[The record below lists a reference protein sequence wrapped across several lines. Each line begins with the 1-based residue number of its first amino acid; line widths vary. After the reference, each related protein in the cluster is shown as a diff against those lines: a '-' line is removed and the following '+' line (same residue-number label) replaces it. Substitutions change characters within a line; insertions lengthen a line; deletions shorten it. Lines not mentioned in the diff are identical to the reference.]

1 MEQRMIKKRSVFLVF
16 FVVGIV
22 VMFFSQE
29 GIKGV
34 RIKQMKNNAGERW
47 AICIGIN
54 DYEDRSI
61 IDLKKARNDAKE
73 LGKVLKEYGQFDRVY
88 IMTDD
93 LNPRDDFITK
103 S

>member
-1 MEQRMIKKRSVFLVF
+1 MIKKRIVFLVF

-22 VMFFSQE
+22 AMFFSQE
-29 GIKGV
+29 VIKGV

-54 DYEDRSI
+54 DYEDRTI

-73 LGKVLKEYGQFDRVY
+73 LGKVPGGCPG
-88 IMTDD
+88 M
-93 LNPRDDFITK
+93 
-103 S
+103 